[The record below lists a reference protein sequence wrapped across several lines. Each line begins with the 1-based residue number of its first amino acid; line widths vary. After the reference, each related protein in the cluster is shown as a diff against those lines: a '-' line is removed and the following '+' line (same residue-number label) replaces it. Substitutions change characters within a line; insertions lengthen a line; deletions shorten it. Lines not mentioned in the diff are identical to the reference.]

1 MTLPK
6 HTQEELLTMP
16 LKDLHVLRDL
26 WRTWLIPGNP
36 EGPAGTDRDRAQE
49 HLIAIEM
56 ACIEVRSE
64 VQRPATKTVVY
75 KPAADVVLDAPPS
88 RKKGRPKGSKN
99 RRGGTT

>member
-6 HTQEELLTMP
+6 HTEEELFLMP
-16 LKDLHVLRDL
+16 LKDLQALRDE
-26 WRTWLIPGNP
+26 WRAWLIPGNP

-56 ACIEVRSE
+56 ACIEVKSD
-64 VQRPATKTVVY
+64 VLRPATKQVVY
-75 KPAADVVLDAPPS
+75 RPAESAVDAPQS

-99 RRGGTT
+99 KRGGTT